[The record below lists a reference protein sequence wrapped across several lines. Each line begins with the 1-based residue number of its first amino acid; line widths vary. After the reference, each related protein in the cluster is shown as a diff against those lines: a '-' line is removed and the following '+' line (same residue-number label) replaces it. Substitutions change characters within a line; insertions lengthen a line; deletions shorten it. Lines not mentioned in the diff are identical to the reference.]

1 MIWGLTL
8 EPGKVYTEIVQDEV
22 QLSMASLECRRDT
35 SDNEGNFSHIV
46 MTTNNAEY
54 LLCTLVNGA
63 TYQQNLDLKIM
74 PQEKVAFSVQGASTV
89 YLMGYSTV
97 YPGIDQELD
106 TGEDQSIPG
115 WQEYSIDENQEDNIV
130 SVDNTYSPLPNAT
143 PEQYAELTSSNTS
156 SRDGKLSSSKL
167 SLQESQRTSPKPSS
181 EGGLVSSE
189 DLLVEDWT
197 VEPQEDDE
205 PDYIVESVKA
215 EQVEDV
221 EAVFPVADI
230 DVKEEPSSP
239 VASLS
244 NPSSSETVMGTPGSL
259 SNLELQSYQ
268 PGEESSHTVSSSWL
282 VQIPEDTNSSSR
294 LSVDEQ
300 EFTSDVDNNV
310 SGDGILKII
319 EQPAHQRMTEVEEVQ
334 NNLQPI
340 ASTGHYSLN
349 SPDFSGNQG
358 TKSIVSWSPSLST
371 STTDAYHYQIL
382 PNAKQQS
389 LHLSRGRHSAVQK
402 NSRKGRPSQTLG
414 RYQLAPA
421 RGQRV
426 KSRGLSSR
434 GLSHKYHQLNAR
446 GGLSQG
452 TEANQPLPVGLTGS
466 FQTAGSPSLSSMGSS
481 STVPYHADGT
491 NLYSNQSPR
500 AASHSRVGTTQSK
513 HHVCEICQKSFVTM
527 SLLKRHQVIHTGLKP
542 HKCPM
547 CPSSFARNDNLLRHL
562 KNNHKEAYMYFRG
575 GLKNS

>member
-35 SDNEGNFSHIV
+35 TDNESNFSHIV

-97 YPGIDQELD
+97 YPDIDQELD
-106 TGEDQSIPG
+106 TGEDQSLPG
-115 WQEYSIDENQEDNIV
+115 WQEYSVDENQEDNMI
-130 SVDNTYSPLPNAT
+130 SVDNAYSPPPNAA

-181 EGGLVSSE
+181 REGGLVSSE

-197 VEPQEDDE
+197 VESQEDE

-215 EQVEDV
+215 EQEDV

-268 PGEESSHTVSSSWL
+268 PGEESSHAVSSSWL

-294 LSVDEQ
+294 C
-300 EFTSDVDNNV
+300 
-310 SGDGILKII
+310 
-319 EQPAHQRMTEVEEVQ
+319 P
-334 NNLQPI
+334 
-340 ASTGHYSLN
+340 STNRN
-349 SPDFSGNQG
+349 SP
-358 TKSIVSWSPSLST
+358 
-371 STTDAYHYQIL
+371 
-382 PNAKQQS
+382 
-389 LHLSRGRHSAVQK
+389 RH
-402 NSRKGRPSQTLG
+402 
-414 RYQLAPA
+414 
-421 RGQRV
+421 
-426 KSRGLSSR
+426 
-434 GLSHKYHQLNAR
+434 
-446 GGLSQG
+446 
-452 TEANQPLPVGLTGS
+452 
-466 FQTAGSPSLSSMGSS
+466 
-481 STVPYHADGT
+481 
-491 NLYSNQSPR
+491 
-500 AASHSRVGTTQSK
+500 
-513 HHVCEICQKSFVTM
+513 
-527 SLLKRHQVIHTGLKP
+527 
-542 HKCPM
+542 
-547 CPSSFARNDNLLRHL
+547 
-562 KNNHKEAYMYFRG
+562 
-575 GLKNS
+575 